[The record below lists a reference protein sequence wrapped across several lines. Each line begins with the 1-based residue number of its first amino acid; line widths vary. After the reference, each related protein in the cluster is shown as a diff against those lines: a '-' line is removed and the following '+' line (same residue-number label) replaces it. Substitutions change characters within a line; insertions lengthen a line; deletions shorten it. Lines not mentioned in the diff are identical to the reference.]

1 MNFAPVIIFVY
12 NRADHFKRTFEALSK
27 CEEAKHTP
35 LYIFSDGSPNE
46 ENNAKVNEVRVQIRN
61 AAKKNAFLSVNV
73 VESETNKGL
82 ASSIISGVT
91 RVINEYGRVIVIED
105 DCVCSPYFLKFMNAC
120 LEKFENDKS
129 IGSIAGFTPIFKLP
143 KDYDKDIFLAYRSCS
158 WGWASW
164 ADRWENVDW
173 EMKNAQRFIT
183 DAKLRKKLNRNGSDR
198 FLRYYRQS
206 KGVGNSWSIRFGADH
221 VLKDYKVVYPT
232 RSYIDNIGADGSG
245 VHTAVNEAD
254 SVKTHI
260 ENAKEN
266 FVLDDVTVDER
277 IQKSMKRFYS
287 GGIIGEAKK
296 AVKTKLVVMKYK
308 RK

>member
-27 CEEAKHTP
+27 CVEAKHTP

-46 ENNAKVNEVRVQIRN
+46 ENDARVNEVRVLIHN
-61 AAKKNAFLSVNV
+61 AAKENAFLSVNV

-82 ASSIISGVT
+82 AKSIISGVT
-91 RVINEYGRVIVIED
+91 RVINEYGKVIVIED

-129 IGSIAGFTPIFKLP
+129 IGSIAGFTPIFKFP
-143 KDYDKDIFLAYRSCS
+143 ENYDKDIFLAYRSCS

-206 KGVGNSWSIRFGADH
+206 KGIGNSWSIRFGADH
-221 VLKDYKVVYPT
+221 VLKDYRVVYPT

-245 VHTAVNEAD
+245 VHTAANEAD
-254 SVKTHI
+254 SVKTYI

-266 FVLDDVTVDER
+266 FVLDDVTIDER

-287 GGIIGEAKK
+287 GGILGEIKK
-296 AVKTKLVVMKYK
+296 SVKTKLILMKCK
-308 RK
+308 QK

>member
-12 NRADHFKRTFEALSK
+12 NRADHFIRTFEALSK
-27 CEEAKHTP
+27 CKEAKHTP

-46 ENNAKVNEVRVQIRN
+46 ENNAKVNEVRVRIRN
-61 AAKKNAFLSVNV
+61 AAKENAFQSVNV

-82 ASSIISGVT
+82 AASIISGVT
-91 RVINEYGRVIVIED
+91 RVINEYGKVIVIED

-120 LEKFENDKS
+120 LERFENDKS

-143 KDYDKDIFLAYRSCS
+143 EDYDKDIFLAYRSCS

-206 KGVGNSWSIRFGADH
+206 KGMGNSWSIRFGADH
-221 VLKDYKVVYPT
+221 VLKDYRVVYPT

-245 VHTAVNEAD
+245 VHTAANEAD
-254 SVKTHI
+254 SVKTYI

-266 FVLDDVTVDER
+266 FVLDDVTIDER

-287 GGIIGEAKK
+287 GGILGEIKK
-296 AVKTKLVVMKYK
+296 SVKTKLILMKCK
-308 RK
+308 QK

>member
-12 NRADHFKRTFEALSK
+12 NRADHFKKTFEALSK
-27 CEEAKHTP
+27 CEEAKNTT

-46 ENNAKVNEVRVQIRN
+46 ENDAKVNEVRVQVRN
-61 AAKKNAFLSVNV
+61 AVKENAFLSVNV

-91 RVINEYGRVIVIED
+91 HVINEYGRVIVIED

-129 IGSIAGFTPIFKLP
+129 VGSIAGFTPIFKLP

-158 WGWASW
+158 CGWASW
-164 ADRWENVDW
+164 ADRWENIDW

-183 DAKLRKKLNRNGSDR
+183 DAELRKKLNRNGLDR

-206 KGVGNSWSIRFGADH
+206 KGIGNSWSIRFGADH
-221 VLKDYKVVYPT
+221 VLKGYKVVYPT

-254 SVKTHI
+254 SVKTYI

-266 FVLDDVTVDER
+266 FVLDDVTIDER

-287 GGIIGEAKK
+287 GGILGEMKK
-296 AVKTKLVVMKYK
+296 SVKTKLIVMKYK
-308 RK
+308 QR